1 MHDQFIEQLS
11 DYVDGELSRPARTR
25 LEQHLV
31 ECAECSRTV
40 GQIRQVAAWAP
51 TYEGIAPAH
60 DLWPQVES
68 QLSPARSTATRQ
80 AGERWFGR
88 RITMRVPH
96 LLAAGIALM
105 LLSAGAM
112 WLARSKQQPLGPEV
126 SGSFPTVSKT
136 WSSYKA
142 AATEKQYD
150 QAVAQLEGIL
160 AGSDSILEPGT
171 LKVIRESLATIDRA
185 ILDAREA
192 IARDSNNSYLN
203 ASIALNMR
211 RKLDILR
218 TAAQAVAAKS

>member
-1 MHDQFIEQLS
+1 
-11 DYVDGELSRPARTR
+11 
-25 LEQHLV
+25 
-31 ECAECSRTV
+31 
-40 GQIRQVAAWAP
+40 
-51 TYEGIAPAH
+51 
-60 DLWPQVES
+60 
-68 QLSPARSTATRQ
+68 
-80 AGERWFGR
+80 
-88 RITMRVPH
+88 MRVPH